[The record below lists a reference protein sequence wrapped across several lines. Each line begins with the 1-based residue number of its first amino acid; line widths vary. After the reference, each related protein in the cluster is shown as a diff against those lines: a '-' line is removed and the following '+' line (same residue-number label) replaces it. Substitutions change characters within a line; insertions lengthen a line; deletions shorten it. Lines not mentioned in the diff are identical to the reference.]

1 MWLLPRTL
9 RQFGGMVAKILNWA
23 ARGRIWLVM
32 HSILVGVSAS
42 RDQGL
47 LMVLGL
53 PQARQDGCSQSM
65 LGQGKQKECAH
76 REVLK
81 LHLWDAQ

>member
-1 MWLLPRTL
+1 
-9 RQFGGMVAKILNWA
+9 
-23 ARGRIWLVM
+23 M

-47 LMVLGL
+47 LVLLGL
-53 PQARQDGCSQSM
+53 PQARQDGCSQSE
-65 LGQGKQKECAH
+65 LGQGKEGEYAH

-81 LHLWDAQ
+81 LHLWDAK